1 MLSFLFFRKDE
12 IPTTEFAVYSCMAR
26 GSTTQAIYLAPRH
39 KKKSHQITEPA
50 LPISFS
56 DLNYKHQV
64 IIFELVQQTR
74 SWADTLKYAQQQHT
88 EKIAALTALKASI
101 ATQHEQKENH

>member
-1 MLSFLFFRKDE
+1 MLLKQSLWL
-12 IPTTEFAVYSCMAR
+12 PAT
-26 GSTTQAIYLAPRH
+26 
-39 KKKSHQITEPA
+39 KKSPKLRGP

-56 DLNYKHQV
+56 ELNYKHQV

-74 SWADTLKYAQQQHT
+74 SWVDTLKYAQQQHT